1 MAIKDSS
8 VESRINSSYYRFTAA
23 ERKVADYLMGHL
35 TLAQMM
41 SISELAESCGV
52 AEATVSRFC
61 RRLGYQGY
69 SAFKLAIA
77 KSAGGAAPAE
87 GIRGEVQPEDTVPE
101 MSAKLLHANTRAM
114 TQTLELLNPD
124 ALRRAAGLL
133 ARARQVYC
141 MGQGG
146 SMILAMEA
154 AHLFSTC
161 WPHYHAV
168 QCSHLQ
174 AITAAL
180 LGREDVLLFFSYSG
194 STRDILDLM
203 QVVRGRGCR
212 VILIT
217 RFPKS
222 PGAVM
227 ADVVLQCV
235 CDEGPLQLGTV
246 PARVAQ
252 LFLVD
257 LLFNEVCRRDLDAA
271 MQNREQTASALA
283 VKHI

>member
-1 MAIKDSS
+1 MENAN
-8 VESRINSSYYRFTAA
+8 VLGRISAAYYRLTAA
-23 ERKVADYLMGHL
+23 EKKVADYLTGHL
-35 TLAQMM
+35 LQAQLM
-41 SISELAESCGV
+41 SISELAEACGV
-52 AEATVSRFC
+52 AEATITRFC
-61 RRLGYQGY
+61 RRLEYQGY
-69 SAFKLAIA
+69 TAFKLAIA
-77 KSAGGAAPAE
+77 KSAARAPAAFRE
-87 GIRGEVQPEDTVPE
+87 AAGEITPEDTLPQ
-101 MSAKLLHANTRAM
+101 MGQKLLHANTLAM
-114 TQTLELLNPD
+114 AQTLEQLEPG

-133 ARARQVYC
+133 AGAGNVYC

-168 QCSHLQ
+168 QGSHMQ
-174 AITAAL
+174 AITASL
-180 LGREDVLLFFSYSG
+180 LGEEDVVLFFSYSG

-246 PARVAQ
+246 PARISQ

-257 LLFNEVCRRDLDAA
+257 LLFNEVCRQDLESA
-271 MQNREQTASALA
+271 MLNRERTASALA

>member
-1 MAIKDSS
+1 MQQ
-8 VESRINSSYYRFTAA
+8 
-23 ERKVADYLMGHL
+23 MG
-35 TLAQMM
+35 Q
-41 SISELAESCGV
+41 
-52 AEATVSRFC
+52 
-61 RRLGYQGY
+61 
-69 SAFKLAIA
+69 
-77 KSAGGAAPAE
+77 
-87 GIRGEVQPEDTVPE
+87 
-101 MSAKLLHANTRAM
+101 KLLHANTLAM
-114 TQTLELLNPD
+114 AQTLEQLDPR
-124 ALRRAAGLL
+124 ALDRAAVLL
-133 ARARQVYC
+133 ARARNVYC

-146 SMILAMEA
+146 SMILAQEA

-168 QCSHLQ
+168 SGSHIQ
-174 AITAAL
+174 AITASL
-180 LGREDVLLFFSYSG
+180 LGEEDVVLFFSYSG

>member
-1 MAIKDSS
+1 MIKNST
-8 VESRINSSYYRFTAA
+8 VENRISAAYYKLTAS
-23 ERKVADYLMGHL
+23 EKKVADYLLKHL
-35 TLAQMM
+35 SQAQFM
-41 SISELAESCGV
+41 SISELAEGCGV
-52 AEATVSRFC
+52 AEATISRFC
-61 RRLGYQGY
+61 RRLGYGGY

-77 KSAGGAAPAE
+77 KSAVRTAPVE
-87 GIRGEVQPEDTVPE
+87 GVRGEVLPEDTVRE
-101 MSAKLLHANTRAM
+101 MGEKLLHANTTAM
-114 TQTLELLNPD
+114 AQTLELLSPETL
-124 ALRRAAGLL
+124 ARAADLL
-133 ARARQVYC
+133 AGARQVYC

-168 QCSHLQ
+168 QGSHLQ

-203 QVVRGRGCR
+203 KLARERRCR
-212 VILIT
+212 IILIT

-222 PGAVM
+222 PGASL
-227 ADVVLQCV
+227 ADVVLQCGS
-235 CDEGPLQLGTV
+235 DEAPLQMGTV
-246 PARVAQ
+246 PARISQ

-257 LLFNEVCRRDLDAA
+257 LLFNEVCRRNLETA
-271 MQNREQTASALA
+271 MSNREKTASALA

>member
-1 MAIKDSS
+1 MKDAS
-8 VESRINSSYYRFTAA
+8 VQGRVNAAYYKLTASEKKA
-23 ERKVADYLMGHL
+23 ADYLMGHL
-35 TLAQMM
+35 QEAQFL
-41 SISELAESCGV
+41 SISELAENCGV
-52 AEATVSRFC
+52 AEATISRFC
-61 RRLGYQGY
+61 RRLGYGGY

-77 KSAGGAAPAE
+77 KSAVRSALTEGA
-87 GIRGEVQPEDTVPE
+87 RGEVSPEDTPRGMAE
-101 MSAKLLHANTRAM
+101 KLLHANTKAM
-114 TQTLELLNPD
+114 TQTMELLNPA
-124 ALRRAAGLL
+124 ALERAADLL
-133 ARARQVYC
+133 AEARGVYC

-168 QCSHLQ
+168 QGSHLQ

-180 LGREDVLLFFSYSG
+180 LGKEDVLLFFSYSG

-203 QVVRGRGCR
+203 KVVKGRGCR

-222 PGAVM
+222 PGAAL
-227 ADVVLQCV
+227 ADVVLQCGS
-235 CDEGPLQLGTV
+235 DEAPLQMGTV
-246 PARVAQ
+246 PARISQ

-257 LLFNEVCRRDLDAA
+257 LLFNEVCRRDLETA
-271 MQNREQTASALA
+271 MNNREQTASALA

>member
-1 MAIKDSS
+1 MKDPS
-8 VESRINSSYYRFTAA
+8 VQGRINAAYYKLTAS
-23 ERKVADYLMGHL
+23 EKKVADFLMGHL
-35 TLAQMM
+35 AEAQFL
-41 SISELAESCGV
+41 SISDLAESCGV
-52 AEATVSRFC
+52 AEATISRFC
-61 RRLGYQGY
+61 RRLGYGGY

-77 KSAGGAAPAE
+77 KSAVRSAPVEGAC
-87 GIRGEVQPEDTVPE
+87 GEVSPKDTPRGMGE
-101 MSAKLLHANTRAM
+101 KLLHANPKAM
-114 TQTLELLNPD
+114 AQTLELLNPA
-124 ALRRAAGLL
+124 ALERAAGLL
-133 ARARQVYC
+133 AEARGVYC

-161 WPHYHAV
+161 WPYYHAV
-168 QCSHLQ
+168 QGSHLQ

-180 LGREDVLLFFSYSG
+180 LGEEDVLLFFSYSG

-203 QVVRGRGCR
+203 KVVKGRGCR

-222 PGAVM
+222 PGAAL
-227 ADVVLQCV
+227 ADVVLQCGS
-235 CDEGPLQLGTV
+235 DEAPLQMGTV
-246 PARVAQ
+246 PARISQ

-257 LLFNEVCRRDLDAA
+257 LLFNEVCRRDLERA
-271 MQNREQTASALA
+271 MANREQTASALA

>member
-1 MAIKDSS
+1 MKDPS
-8 VESRINSSYYRFTAA
+8 VQGRINAAYYKLTAS
-23 ERKVADYLMGHL
+23 EKKVADFLMGHL
-35 TLAQMM
+35 AEAQFL
-41 SISELAESCGV
+41 SISDLAESCGV
-52 AEATVSRFC
+52 AEATISRFC
-61 RRLGYQGY
+61 RRLGYGGY

-77 KSAGGAAPAE
+77 KSAVRSAPVEGAC
-87 GIRGEVQPEDTVPE
+87 GEVSPKDTPRGMGE
-101 MSAKLLHANTRAM
+101 KLLHANTKAM
-114 TQTLELLNPD
+114 AQTLELLNPA
-124 ALRRAAGLL
+124 ALERAAGLL
-133 ARARQVYC
+133 AGARGVYC

-161 WPHYHAV
+161 WPYYHAV
-168 QCSHLQ
+168 QGSHLQ

-180 LGREDVLLFFSYSG
+180 LGEEDVLLFFSYSG

-203 QVVRGRGCR
+203 KVVKGRGCR

-222 PGAVM
+222 PGAAL
-227 ADVVLQCV
+227 ADVVLQCGS
-235 CDEGPLQLGTV
+235 DEAPLQMGTV
-246 PARVAQ
+246 PARISQ

-257 LLFNEVCRRDLDAA
+257 LLFNEVCRRDLERA
-271 MQNREQTASALA
+271 MANREQTASALA